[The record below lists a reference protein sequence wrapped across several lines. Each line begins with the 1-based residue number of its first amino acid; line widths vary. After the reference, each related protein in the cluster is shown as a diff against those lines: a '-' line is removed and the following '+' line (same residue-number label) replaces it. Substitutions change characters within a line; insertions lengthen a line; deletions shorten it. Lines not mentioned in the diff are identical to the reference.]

1 MIRTVFAPWI
11 LLAGLALPGSQGL
24 AQGAALAPKY
34 LVATKLYLDGAAL
47 DLQALP
53 DPPQRGT
60 LAAQADL
67 ETILQVQA
75 WRTEA
80 AAAWARQVDHLD
92 AFDAAP
98 LIGPWFTRE
107 QVPRCAR
114 LLEEALGDGEGANYA
129 AKLKFKRLRPP
140 FQDPRVKPVTPV
152 QEPMG
157 VTPPASFYSYPSGH
171 ATSIYLLAE
180 LLGDLV
186 PAKAEAVSSWAH
198 RAAWS
203 RMIAGVHFPSDDV
216 GGRLLA
222 AIVVRELR
230 ANPAFLKA
238 LAGCREELRTVQAA
252 QTPTLP

>member
-1 MIRTVFAPWI
+1 MTRTVFAPWI
-11 LLAGLALPGSQGL
+11 LLAGFALPGNQAH
-24 AQGAALAPKY
+24 AQGAAIAPKY
-34 LVATKLYLDGAAL
+34 LVATKIYLDGATL
-47 DLQALP
+47 DLHALP
-53 DPPQRGT
+53 EPPQRGS

-80 AAAWARQVDHLD
+80 EVAWAKQVDHLD
-92 AFDAAP
+92 AFDAASI
-98 LIGPWFTRE
+98 IGPWFTRE
-107 QVPRCAR
+107 RVPRCAR
-114 LLEEALGDGEGANYA
+114 LLDEALGDGEGANYA

-152 QEPMG
+152 QEPTG
-157 VTPPASFYSYPSGH
+157 ATPPASFYSYPSGH

-186 PAKAEAVSSWAH
+186 PAKAEAISSWAH

-216 GGRLLA
+216 GGQFLA
-222 AIVVRELR
+222 AIVVRALR
-230 ANPAFLKA
+230 ANQAFQKA
-238 LAGCREELRTVQAA
+238 LAGCREELRAIQAA
-252 QTPTLP
+252 QTPALP